1 VETHVVSSPADA
13 GLAAARLNQPVAL
26 KILSRQISHKSDV
39 GGVKLNLDGAT
50 MVEAAAHEMLAAI
63 QRNAPG
69 ARVDGFTVQPMIR
82 RPHAQELILG
92 AVADPTF
99 GPCLLFGHGGV
110 ATEVIADREVGLPP
124 LNSVLARAMIART
137 RVARLLSGYRDR
149 APADIDSVVGA
160 LVALSDLVIDR
171 PEIVELDINPLL
183 ADDKGSI
190 ALDARIIVRRLPAK
204 VGGELAIR
212 PYPRD
217 LRRSIRDGERVI
229 DLRPVRPHDAAAFSD
244 LLRQAH
250 AGGPCPPFGESAD
263 STAARLSQID
273 YDREMSFVAVDADGG
288 ALGLAWLRFDPEF
301 ETAEYATFVPSERWE
316 PDGRILLDC
325 ALAYA
330 RTRGARRAWCN
341 LSARD
346 TAAIAAMQRMGASIV
361 EAGVPDYV
369 RCTFELG
376 G

>member
-1 VETHVVSSPADA
+1 
-13 GLAAARLNQPVAL
+13 
-26 KILSRQISHKSDV
+26 
-39 GGVKLNLDGAT
+39 
-50 MVEAAAHEMLAAI
+50 
-63 QRNAPG
+63 
-69 ARVDGFTVQPMIR
+69 
-82 RPHAQELILG
+82 
-92 AVADPTF
+92 
-99 GPCLLFGHGGV
+99 
-110 ATEVIADREVGLPP
+110 
-124 LNSVLARAMIART
+124 
-137 RVARLLSGYRDR
+137 
-149 APADIDSVVGA
+149 
-160 LVALSDLVIDR
+160 
-171 PEIVELDINPLL
+171 
-183 ADDKGSI
+183 
-190 ALDARIIVRRLPAK
+190 
-204 VGGELAIR
+204 
-212 PYPRD
+212 
-217 LRRSIRDGERVI
+217 
-229 DLRPVRPHDAAAFSD
+229 